1 MSNLSNTL
9 AKIDWKLL
17 REQKDYLINEADN
30 WNDSA
35 PNVYDGV
42 VNLIDAI
49 QDNAIADGL
58 ATEREV
64 FGPVE
69 YDPIS
74 IGATAA
80 NIMDGVHLVARS
92 QQAMETLLEHWE
104 QGFLELTQFFAEMA
118 VYSEDQLRR
127 RVDQDFP
134 GVYDYEVSC
143 RFGEWFAVQT
153 LSTPLPPTLI
163 ECKVKWFKLMEAFFA
178 QRILKE

>member
-1 MSNLSNTL
+1 MSNLSNTVS
-9 AKIDWKLL
+9 KIDWQLL
-17 REQKDYLINEADN
+17 REQKDYLVNEANN

-35 PNVYDGV
+35 PNVYDGI

-58 ATEREV
+58 ATEQEV
-64 FGPVE
+64 FGHVE

-92 QQAMETLLEHWE
+92 QQAMDTLLEHWD
-104 QGFLELTQFFAEMA
+104 QGFLELTHFFAEMA
-118 VYSEDQLRR
+118 IYSEDQLRR
-127 RVDQDFP
+127 REGKDFP

-153 LSTPLPPTLI
+153 LSTPSPPTPI
-163 ECKVKWFKLMEAFFA
+163 ECKVKWFKMMEAFFA